1 MSDESKN
8 QAAVVILIMCTILI
22 VPLAVELI
30 RRGEKISVLI
40 ALAAVQF
47 TIVGIIVKL
56 KS

>member
-8 QAAVVILIMCTILI
+8 QAAVVILIVCTILI

-30 RRGEKISVLI
+30 RSGEKISVLI
-40 ALAAVQF
+40 ALAALQF
-47 TIVGIIVKL
+47 SIVGIIARL

>member
-8 QAAVVILIMCTILI
+8 QAAVVILIVCTILI

-30 RRGEKISVLI
+30 RRGEEISVLI

-47 TIVGIIVKL
+47 TIVGIIVRL

>member
-8 QAAVVILIMCTILI
+8 QAAVVILIVCTILI

-40 ALAAVQF
+40 ALAALQF
-47 TIVGIIVKL
+47 SIVAIIARL

>member
-1 MSDESKN
+1 MSDEGRN
-8 QAAVVILIMCTILI
+8 QAAVVLLVVCTILV

-40 ALAAVQF
+40 ALAALQF
-47 TIVGIIVKL
+47 SIVAIIARL

>member
-8 QAAVVILIMCTILI
+8 QAAVVILIVCTMLI

-30 RRGEKISVLI
+30 RSGEKISVLI
-40 ALAAVQF
+40 ALAALQF
-47 TIVGIIVKL
+47 SIVGIIARL

>member
-8 QAAVVILIMCTILI
+8 QAAVVILIVCTMLI

-40 ALAAVQF
+40 ALAALQF
-47 TIVGIIVKL
+47 SIVGIIARL